1 LTGEKELALAVAQL
15 AYRAPQEFAQF
26 VSALTLYAEKRR
38 DELLESPPNTLTFN
52 QGRAKACVQLR
63 DTIANATRTAE
74 AIQQKQAQRPSVPR
88 TPHAAP

>member
-1 LTGEKELALAVAQL
+1 MIGEKELALAAAQL

-26 VSALTLYAEKRR
+26 VSALSLYAEKRR
-38 DELLESPPNTLTFN
+38 DELLECPPDTLTLN
-52 QGRAKACVQLR
+52 QGRAKACAHIR

-88 TPHAAP
+88 RPHAAP